1 MKFLKIF
8 FAIPKTI
15 YVNFRFLSVKEAFKL
30 PIWVTWNTKI
40 EGYGGAVTL
49 MGKIRPFMIRIGF
62 HNCDECNSNDKTLLK
77 VLGQLVFDGEAHI
90 GCGSKIIV
98 NKGAQLELGDNFAI
112 SASSTISCYKHIKFG
127 RDIQFSWDCLVM
139 DSDTHAI
146 LDEQGNHMNPDKDI
160 VFGDKVW
167 IGNGCMILKGTTV
180 PDVCVIG
187 AKSVVSGSNYVAHSV
202 IVGNPAKSV
211 KRIGDFKI

>member
-1 MKFLKIF
+1 
-8 FAIPKTI
+8 
-15 YVNFRFLSVKEAFKL
+15 
-30 PIWVTWNTKI
+30 
-40 EGYGGAVTL
+40 
-49 MGKIRPFMIRIGF
+49 MIRIGF

-146 LDEQGNHMNPDKDI
+146 LDEQGNRMNPDKDI
-160 VFGDKVW
+160 VFGNNVW
-167 IGNGCMILKGTTV
+167 IGNGCLILKGSTV

-187 AKSVVSGSNYVAHSV
+187 AKSIVSGSNFVGHSI
-202 IVGNPAKSV
+202 IVGNPAKCV

>member
-1 MKFLKIF
+1 
-8 FAIPKTI
+8 
-15 YVNFRFLSVKEAFKL
+15 
-30 PIWVTWNTKI
+30 
-40 EGYGGAVTL
+40 
-49 MGKIRPFMIRIGF
+49 MIRIGF

-112 SASSTISCYKHIKFG
+112 SASSTISCHKHIKFG
-127 RDIQFSWDCLVM
+127 RDIQFSWDSLVM

-146 LDEQGNHMNPDKDI
+146 LDEQGNRMNPDKDI

-167 IGNGCMILKGTTV
+167 IGNGCMI
-180 PDVCVIG
+180 
-187 AKSVVSGSNYVAHSV
+187 
-202 IVGNPAKSV
+202 
-211 KRIGDFKI
+211 

>member
-1 MKFLKIF
+1 
-8 FAIPKTI
+8 
-15 YVNFRFLSVKEAFKL
+15 
-30 PIWVTWNTKI
+30 
-40 EGYGGAVTL
+40 
-49 MGKIRPFMIRIGF
+49 MIRIGF

-77 VLGQLVFDGEAHI
+77 VLGRLVFDGEAHI

-146 LDEQGNHMNPDKDI
+146 LDEQGNRMNPDKDI
-160 VFGDKVW
+160 VFGNNVW
-167 IGNGCMILKGTTV
+167 IGGNVTV
-180 PDVCVIG
+180 LPGVTIGDNTIIG
-187 AKSVVSGSNYVAHSV
+187 AGSVVTKDIPAGVAA
-202 IVGNPAKSV
+202 VGNPCNN
-211 KRIGDFKI
+211 